1 MQASSAEPIGP
12 GLRMTRRLQGAAPCG
27 RGSSRGIGAGT
38 RVALLIAFCL
48 AAAPGDVS
56 AAAVRH
62 SATAIGALAVLAALM
77 LVREWPVGLTGSL
90 WAAGTLFAAAFWL
103 IRTGYRPDWL
113 PAFAGRRL
121 RIDATALHR
130 REEESRDG
138 AAVSRS
144 DAALAAARRCF
155 IELQSAWDAGDIER
169 MRAHTTAEMLDELL
183 QQLPTR
189 GAGIN
194 RTDVL
199 TLHAALLMMEP
210 VGARWLASV
219 EFSGM
224 IRESLDDGAKPF
236 REVWMLT
243 CADSDAPEWR
253 LARQQALM

>member
-1 MQASSAEPIGP
+1 M
-12 GLRMTRRLQGAAPCG
+12 MRLLPGAAPCG
-27 RGSSRGIGAGT
+27 RCSLRGIGPGA
-38 RVALLIAFCL
+38 RVALLVALCL

-62 SATAIGALAVLAALM
+62 SATALGALAVLAALL

-103 IRTGYRPDWL
+103 IRTGYRPGWF
-113 PAFAGRRL
+113 PAFAGRRW
-121 RIDATALHR
+121 RIDADTFHR
-130 REEESRDG
+130 READDRADAT
-138 AAVSRS
+138 AARS
-144 DAALAAARRCF
+144 DAALSAARRCF

-194 RTDVL
+194 RTDVM

-243 CADSDAPEWR
+243 CADPDDPEWR